1 MRDDVIESVLI
12 GSSAALL
19 ALAVHAWTA
28 ELAGSV
34 QALALLLAGVV
45 LIVAQLIFSARRKRQ
60 QRPPDPDEQAAGM
73 LGPPR
78 QNLFLRELNSD
89 WTGLDA
95 PQPARNGAEETA
107 AEEAESA
114 ITEAPPAE
122 QDRSWNSRPQE
133 KRGQNGSA
141 TEHTE

>member
-1 MRDDVIESVLI
+1 MHDDVIESVLI

-28 ELAGSV
+28 DSAGSM

-45 LIVAQLIFSARRKRQ
+45 LIVAQLVFSARRKRQ
-60 QRPPDPDEQAAGM
+60 QRPPDPDEQSPGA

-95 PQPARNGAEETA
+95 PQPARSTADAEDLASA
-107 AEEAESA
+107 AEEKPS
-114 ITEAPPAE
+114 AE
-122 QDRSWNSRPQE
+122 QER
-133 KRGQNGSA
+133 A
-141 TEHTE
+141 